1 VVCQAALQSSAV
13 VENKVSV
20 RERPPADRELVVIE
34 PRTDH
39 GFVDGTCM
47 RCWRD
52 EDDVAEL
59 PCTTT

>member
-1 VVCQAALQSSAV
+1 LQSSAV

-20 RERPPADRELVVIE
+20 REKPPPDRELVVIE

-39 GFVDGTCM
+39 RFVDGTCM

-52 EDDVAEL
+52 EDDVADL
-59 PCTTT
+59 PCTTA